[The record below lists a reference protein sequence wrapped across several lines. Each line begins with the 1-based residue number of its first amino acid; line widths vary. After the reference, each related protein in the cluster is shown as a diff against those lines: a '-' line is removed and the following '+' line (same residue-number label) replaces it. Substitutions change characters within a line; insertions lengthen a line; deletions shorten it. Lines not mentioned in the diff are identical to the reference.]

1 MADYES
7 QSLQEYGNSQSYELL
22 VDAVDDAMIATIEDG
37 RKELG

>member
-7 QSLQEYGNSQSYELL
+7 QSSQEYGNSHSDELL
-22 VDAVDDAMIATIEDG
+22 VDAVGDAMVVTIEDG